1 MTVLVDLTPVV
12 DGTGPARRHGP
23 HHGAHTSTS
32 TGMLDSSTTA
42 WKSASFAS
50 TTQGSG
56 VLHFP
61 QRGVPSATTGMR
73 FLAPQFPH
81 TTVVV
86 L

>member
-1 MTVLVDLTPVV
+1 
-12 DGTGPARRHGP
+12 
-23 HHGAHTSTS
+23 
-32 TGMLDSSTTA
+32 MLDSSTTA

-56 VLHFP
+56 VLHLP
-61 QRGVPSATTGMR
+61 QRGVPSATAGTR

-81 TTVVV
+81 TTVAV